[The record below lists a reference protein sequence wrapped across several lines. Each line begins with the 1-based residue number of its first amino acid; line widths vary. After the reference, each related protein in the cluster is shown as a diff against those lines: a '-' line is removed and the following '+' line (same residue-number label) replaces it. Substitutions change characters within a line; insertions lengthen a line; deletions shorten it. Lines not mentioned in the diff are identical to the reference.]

1 MNVIQESKILSCT
14 ITVPKDSV
22 YKHSKKGYVLVEVV
36 RNALQKKGHEFYR
49 RFNNNFYSGKYET
62 EFILGTTWIQVGK
75 PARKEVSLV
84 LDIVVED

>member
-1 MNVIQESKILSCT
+1 MNVVQEHKILSCT
-14 ITVPKDSV
+14 VEIPKDYV
-22 YKHSKKGYVLVEVV
+22 YKHNKKGYVLVEVI

-62 EFILGTTWIQVGK
+62 EIIFGTTWIQVGK

-84 LDIVVED
+84 LEIIVED